1 MLEAPLLAHLFRAG
15 LVQQLAHA
23 FGPVE
28 GIVWTC
34 RWVWFT
40 ESLLSAFLQIRFGED
55 KMALDAY
62 PAVQVDPDYGSSL
75 VAPVSPKATRSIVV
89 GWSMPW
95 LRTRPEIGTAG
106 WDHDIEAACHGP

>member
-28 GIVWTC
+28 GIVWAC

-40 ESLLSAFLQIRFGED
+40 ESPLSAFLRMRFGEG
-55 KMALDAY
+55 KMALEPTTLRAESSA
-62 PAVQVDPDYGSSL
+62 AVPGRLQENSGIAPGEHCTRGKTLAPHPGQV
-75 VAPVSPKATRSIVV
+75 
-89 GWSMPW
+89 
-95 LRTRPEIGTAG
+95 
-106 WDHDIEAACHGP
+106 